1 MILRFCQVI
10 VFKGHQNRKS
20 CLASIMFL
28 YILEDKKKRLVNFG
42 FIYSCNDVEFCN
54 DYVKYIL

>member
-1 MILRFCQVI
+1 
-10 VFKGHQNRKS
+10 
-20 CLASIMFL
+20 MFL
-28 YILEDKKKRLVNFG
+28 YILEDEKKKRLVNFG